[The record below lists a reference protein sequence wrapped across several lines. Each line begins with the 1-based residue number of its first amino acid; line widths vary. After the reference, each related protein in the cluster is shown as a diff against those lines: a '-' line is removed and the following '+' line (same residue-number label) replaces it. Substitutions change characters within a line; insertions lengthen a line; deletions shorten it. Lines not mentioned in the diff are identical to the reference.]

1 MRFKSVRLRR
11 SSSGNRRSSN
21 DSNRSSQPSQI
32 DSSVLLVLWL
42 KFSRMRD
49 GSRPQ
54 SSPKRKARSRGICY
68 WNGQVYK
75 EGQTICSNHNLIRA
89 KWAPGSPL
97 IRVSFGWR
105 FGTIPRLGITVRDLA
120 VFANWQRGFFLSVA
134 LSDLPS
140 AAVHRPFLRRK
151 HHGNFPLDSS
161 VLTVITF
168 RNSSNVDWGFLVQ
181 QMNR

>member
-1 MRFKSVRLRR
+1 MRQKQKQCGAMCLKSVTLRR

-42 KFSRMRD
+42 KFSGMRD
-49 GSRPQ
+49 SSRPQ

-75 EGQTICSNHNLIRA
+75 ERQTICSNHNLIRA

-105 FGTIPRLGITVRDLA
+105 FGTIPRLGIAVRDLA
-120 VFANWQRGFFLSVA
+120 VLPIGSAAFFSA

-140 AAVHRPFLRRK
+140 AAVHRPFLHRNTM
-151 HHGNFPLDSS
+151 GISL
-161 VLTVITF
+161 LTAP
-168 RNSSNVDWGFLVQ
+168 S
-181 QMNR
+181 

>member
-49 GSRPQ
+49 SSRPQ
-54 SSPKRKARSRGICY
+54 SSPKRKARSGGICY

-75 EGQTICSNHNLIRA
+75 EGQTICSNHNLIRCVMDTWQPA
-89 KWAPGSPL
+89 
-97 IRVSFGWR
+97 IRDSFGWR

-120 VFANWQRGFFLSVA
+120 V
-134 LSDLPS
+134 LPIGS
-140 AAVHRPFLRRK
+140 AAFFSALPICRARQSTGRSSAETPWE
-151 HHGNFPLDSS
+151 FPS
-161 VLTVITF
+161 
-168 RNSSNVDWGFLVQ
+168 
-181 QMNR
+181 